1 MTLNKYLDIA
11 PEVQKALD
19 EGLSGLITPQSV
31 FYKYILQEVITMNL
45 NPYLDVAPEVAAAV
59 AAGKPVVALESTII
73 SHGMPYPHDVE
84 TPLKVDRTIGDS
96 GAVPATIAVIGGRL
110 KAGLSEAEIDY
121 LGKTGTAVAKAS
133 RRDLPVLVAEGK
145 DGATTVTT
153 TMIIAHMA
161 GIQVFATGGIGGVHR
176 GAETTMDISADL
188 EELASTP
195 VMVVCAGAKSIL
207 DLGLTLEYLE
217 THGVPV
223 LGYGTKE
230 LPAFYTR
237 KSGFEVDYRVDTPAE
252 LDAAFRA
259 SLDLG
264 LRGGMLVTNPI
275 PEEFAMDHEVINRAI
290 DEAVAQ
296 ANAQG
301 IHGKATTPFLL
312 AKVKELTGGDSL
324 DSNIQLVF
332 NNARLAAQTAAEL
345 CRLG

>member
-1 MTLNKYLDIA
+1 M
-11 PEVQKALD
+11 
-19 EGLSGLITPQSV
+19 
-31 FYKYILQEVITMNL
+31 M
-45 NPYLDVAPEVAAAV
+45 
-59 AAGKPVVALESTII
+59 
-73 SHGMPYPHDVE
+73 
-84 TPLKVDRTIGDS
+84 
-96 GAVPATIAVIGGRL
+96 
-110 KAGLSEAEIDY
+110 
-121 LGKTGTAVAKAS
+121 
-133 RRDLPVLVAEGK
+133 
-145 DGATTVTT
+145 
-153 TMIIAHMA
+153 IAHMA

-252 LDAAFRA
+252 LAAAFRA

-290 DEAVAQ
+290 DEAV
-296 ANAQG
+296 AQG